1 MKRRL
6 KMVRIRL
13 TTLGVVLAISGCSGH
28 TVDTVCNNPNL
39 LWLWVLLPLVFG
51 AVGGLAIYLGRIHQL
66 KGWDLSS
73 SPRAPTAKTL
83 LIVIIVF
90 IAILFVSFPIF
101 MLPAEACE
109 PDQKS
114 DNITFWLMGSLLG
127 TMTTLGGLW
136 LANQHYSKGSE

>member
-6 KMVRIRL
+6 KMIRIWL
-13 TTLGVVLAISGCSGH
+13 ATLGVVLAISGCSGH

-39 LWLWVLLPLVFG
+39 LWLWVLLPLAFG
-51 AVGGLAIYLGRIHQL
+51 VVGALVIYLSRRRQL
-66 KGWDLSS
+66 RGWDLSI
-73 SPRAPTAKTL
+73 SPQAPTAKL
-83 LIVIIVF
+83 FLIGAIVF

-109 PDQKS
+109 PVQKS

-136 LANQHYSKGSE
+136 LANQRYSKESK

>member
-13 TTLGVVLAISGCSGH
+13 TTLGVVFAISGCSGH

-39 LWLWVLLPLVFG
+39 LWLWALLPLVFG
-51 AVGGLAIYLGRIHQL
+51 AVGALVIYLIRIRKL
-66 KGWDLSS
+66 KGWDLRV
-73 SPRAPTAKTL
+73 SPRAPTAKSL
-83 LIVIIVF
+83 MIGAIVF

-127 TMTTLGGLW
+127 TILTLGGLW
-136 LANQHYSKGSE
+136 HANQSYSKGLE

>member
-39 LWLWVLLPLVFG
+39 LWLWGLLPLVLG
-51 AVGGLAIYLGRIHQL
+51 AVGGLVIYLSRIHQL

-73 SPRAPTAKTL
+73 SQRAPKAQSL
-83 LIVIIVF
+83 LVGV
-90 IAILFVSFPIF
+90 VSFAAVLFLLFPFF
-101 MLPAEACE
+101 MLSAEACE
-109 PDQKS
+109 PDQKLE
-114 DNITFWLMGSLLG
+114 NIIYWVGGSLLG
-127 TMTTLGGLW
+127 TVITLIGLW
-136 LANQHYSKGSE
+136 YANQRYSKGLE

>member
-1 MKRRL
+1 
-6 KMVRIRL
+6 MVRIRL
-13 TTLGVVLAISGCSGH
+13 TTLSVVLAISGCSGH

-51 AVGGLAIYLGRIHQL
+51 MVGGSVICLSRTRQL

-73 SPRAPTAKTL
+73 SPRAPTAKAL
-83 LIVIIVF
+83 LIGIIVF
-90 IAILFVSFPIF
+90 IAILFISFPIF
-101 MLPAEACE
+101 MIPAEACE

-127 TMTTLGGLW
+127 TILTLGGLW
-136 LANQHYSKGSE
+136 LANQRYSKGLE

>member
-28 TVDTVCNNPNL
+28 TVDTVCNDPDLLL
-39 LWLWVLLPLVFG
+39 LWGLLPLVFG
-51 AVGGLAIYLGRIHQL
+51 AVGALVIYIIRIHQL
-66 KGWDLSS
+66 KGWDLRV
-73 SPRAPTAKTL
+73 SPRVPTAKSL
-83 LIVIIVF
+83 VIGAIVF

-127 TMTTLGGLW
+127 TILTLGGL
-136 LANQHYSKGSE
+136 LYANRHYSKGLE

>member
-6 KMVRIRL
+6 KMIRIRL
-13 TTLGVVLAISGCSGH
+13 ATLGVVLAISGCSGH

-39 LWLWVLLPLVFG
+39 LWLWGLLPLVLG
-51 AVGGLAIYLGRIHQL
+51 AVGGSVIYLIRIRKL
-66 KGWDLSS
+66 KGWDLRV
-73 SPRAPTAKTL
+73 SPRAPTTK
-83 LIVIIVF
+83 LIWLFAFVF

-101 MLPAEACE
+101 MIPAEACE

-127 TMTTLGGLW
+127 TILTLGGLW

>member
-13 TTLGVVLAISGCSGH
+13 TTLGMVLASSGCSGH
-28 TVDTVCNNPNL
+28 TVDTVCNDPNL

-51 AVGGLAIYLGRIHQL
+51 AVGGLVIYLSRTRQL

-73 SPRAPTAKTL
+73 SPRAPTAKAL
-83 LIVIIVF
+83 LIIIIVF

-127 TMTTLGGLW
+127 TILTLGGLW
-136 LANQHYSKGSE
+136 HANQRYSKGLE